1 MKIDRLGIFGIT
13 MVLGTLV
20 PGSLPA
26 ELPLANLMPFKR
38 VDADPNKAY
47 ELTQKH
53 GPWLIL
59 ASTFAGEG
67 AEDQAHQ
74 LALELRRDYR
84 LPAYVHKQ
92 HFDFTDSL
100 DGVNKNRQ
108 RTKMKYQ
115 SSVEFDE
122 IAVLV
127 GNFQTVDDPAM
138 EKALKTIKYAKPKS
152 LDLKENKK
160 TTQRFTGYRELWR
173 QLSPSEET
181 KTRGPMR
188 NAFATCNPLLPPEY
202 FRGSGID
209 PLVKQMNKD
218 ADFSLL
224 RNKAKYTVKV
234 ATFGGNSTMF
244 FRDDEQLDKKNGK
257 SMLEDA
263 ALKANRLAK
272 ALRAKGVE
280 AYEFHD
286 RHESYVT
293 VGSFDVDGAP
303 QPDGSFRYHPEI
315 QAILDRY
322 KGTPQG
328 SPTQGQVSYKP
339 HIEDGILFD
348 MSPTLILV
356 PRDSVASGYALGR
369 RD

>member
-1 MKIDRLGIFGIT
+1 IVGFAILI
-13 MVLGTLV
+13 GTLV
-20 PGSLPA
+20 PAAVQA

-38 VDADPNKAY
+38 VDADPNKSY

-67 AEDQAHQ
+67 AEQQAQ
-74 LALELRRDYR
+74 ELVLELRRDYR

-100 DGVNKNRQ
+100 EGVNKNRQ

-115 SSVEFDE
+115 TAVEFDE

-152 LDLKENKK
+152 LDHGTNKK
-160 TTQRFTGYRELWR
+160 TTQRFTGYRDLWKTF
-173 QLSPSEET
+173 SASEDT

-188 NAFATCNPLLPPEY
+188 NAFATCNPMLPPEY

-224 RNKAKYTVKV
+224 KNKAKYTVKV
-234 ATFGGNSTMF
+234 ATFSGNSTMF
-244 FRDDEQLDKKNGK
+244 FRDDEELDKKKNGK
-257 SMLEDA
+257 TMLEDA

-272 ALRAKGVE
+272 VLRAKGVE

-293 VGSFDVDGAP
+293 VGSFDAEGTQ
-303 QPDGSFRYHPEI
+303 QPDGSFRYRPEI

-328 SPTQGQVSYKP
+328 SPNQGQITYRP

-348 MSPTLILV
+348 MNPTLIRV
-356 PRDSVASGYALGR
+356 PHDSVASGYALGR
-369 RD
+369 GD